1 MDSIES
7 KVKVVFSAVFDV
19 TIDSLPSNFSYGE
32 YEAWDSLNQMNII
45 LALEEEFCI
54 TFSDSEV
61 QDMLSYATVLKI
73 IKEKEQF
80 PECCI

>member
-45 LALEEEFCI
+45 LAL
-54 TFSDSEV
+54 
-61 QDMLSYATVLKI
+61 
-73 IKEKEQF
+73 
-80 PECCI
+80 